1 MTNNSSA
8 IALEAKA
15 VSHCFGSQAVLDSI
29 NLSLRQGELTA
40 SSGPME
46 LGNPLFCTFCKD
58 CSNQAKAMLL
68 LEVHPLRRAGIALH

>member
-1 MTNNSSA
+1 MTSNSSA

-29 NLSLRQGELTA
+29 NLSLRQESSRP

-46 LGNPLFCTFCKD
+46 PGNPLFCTFCKD
-58 CSNQAKAMLL
+58 CSSQAKAMLL
-68 LEVHPLRRAGIALH
+68 WRVHPLHRAGIALH